1 MSPSRILLT
10 ATATLWAT
18 TSLSQ
23 STEPFQL
30 NTIVLE
36 AGADNDNSVEVTGE
50 DIARQNPADIDDLF
64 KSEPTVSV
72 GSSIPAS
79 QKLYVNGVEETN
91 LSVTIDGARQNNKIF
106 HHNATTLIDPSL
118 LKAVRVDP
126 GVAPADAGA
135 GALAGS
141 IAFETRDVDDLLD
154 DGLGFGGFLK
164 SEYDSNGDIFT
175 ESGSVY
181 GRKGG
186 FEYLGYLKTADGNFR
201 EDGAGDAIIGSGT
214 DMLSGLGKIA
224 YETQGGDRFEFSAE
238 HVNDDDARPYR
249 ANIGQIFGG
258 RPVPLTRNYDLTRQ
272 NFVFTYTKVAPTG
285 WWDPTIKLAYSETDL
300 VIDDDDQYINGTT
313 TSFNGKVE
321 NRFAL
326 ARGGVTAGIDFY
338 SDNASLDYL
347 YLADS
352 TFDESG
358 EEESRNI
365 GIYAQARLE
374 LNPRTRVSYGVR
386 ADYQRF
392 TGVDDITHSDEGL
405 SGNVSGEFDVNEQ
418 LTLSAGYSSVWGGTF
433 LAENFIINPAWTYP
447 ADGIEAV
454 TSRNLFAAANAEL
467 GAWDLS
473 GKIFRT
479 DIDNARAPSYGGGS
493 DLTANLE
500 ARGFELGL
508 GYAWENGFAR
518 IGYAN
523 IDSDVNGRA
532 ADSYTGNYLT
542 TPLGEVITLEV
553 AHRMPRYNLIV
564 GADAQLVLSET
575 DTYDFDTGGA
585 GPTLP
590 SYEVVNAFVQWQPR
604 QNENWTLRAEIN
616 NLFDTDYSSRA
627 TYGQDFA
634 TVESLKEV
642 GRSFK
647 ISASL
652 KF

>member
-1 MSPSRILLT
+1 MTLT
-10 ATATLWAT
+10 AMLWAT
-18 TSLSQ
+18 TALSQ
-23 STEPFQL
+23 SNEPFQL
-30 NTIVLE
+30 NTIVLDAAAE
-36 AGADNDNSVEVTGE
+36 NDNSVEVTAE
-50 DIARQNPADIDDLF
+50 DIVRQNPADIQDLF

-91 LSVTIDGARQNNKIF
+91 FSVTIDGARQNNKIF

-126 GVAPADAGA
+126 GVASADAGA

-141 IAFETRDVDDLLD
+141 VAYETRDVDDLLAD
-154 DGLGFGGFLK
+154 DLSFGGFVK

-186 FEYLGYLKTADGNFR
+186 FEYLGFLKIADGNYR
-201 EDGAGDAIIGSGT
+201 DDGAGDAIIGSGT
-214 DMLSGLGKIA
+214 NMMSGLGKIA
-224 YETQGGDRFEFSAE
+224 YKTVNGDRFEFSVE
-238 HVNDDDARPYR
+238 QVSDDDARPYR

-272 NFVFTYTKVAPTG
+272 NFVFTYTNETPTG
-285 WWDPTIKLAYSETDL
+285 WWDPTIKLAYSKTDL
-300 VIDDDDQYINGTT
+300 IIDETDQYIDGTT
-313 TSFNGKVE
+313 SSLNGKIE

-326 ARGGVTAGIDFY
+326 EQGSITAGVDFY
-338 SDNASLDYL
+338 SDKASLDYR
-347 YLADS
+347 YLSDS
-352 TFDESG
+352 AFDENG
-358 EEESRNI
+358 EEEALNI
-365 GIYAQARLE
+365 GIYAQARLD
-374 LNPRTRVSYGVR
+374 LNQRTRVSYGVR
-386 ADYQRF
+386 GDFQEF
-392 TGVDDITHSDEGL
+392 TGADGNIYSDKGL
-405 SGNVSGEFDVNEQ
+405 SGNLSAEFDVNDQ
-418 LTLSAGYSSVWGGTF
+418 LTLSAGYSQVWGGTF

-447 ADGIEAV
+447 AEGIEAV
-454 TSRNLFAAANAEL
+454 QSKNLFFAANADL

-493 DLTANLE
+493 DLTASLE
-500 ARGFELGL
+500 SRGFELGL

-553 AHRMPRYNLIV
+553 AHRIPQHGLTI

-575 DTYDFDTGGA
+575 DTYDTATGGA

-590 SYEVVNAFVQWQPR
+590 SYEVVNAFIQWEPNQL
-604 QNENWTLRAEIN
+604 ENWTLRAEVN
-616 NLFDTDYSSRA
+616 NLFDADYSSRA
-627 TYGQDFA
+627 TYGQEFA
-634 TVESLKEV
+634 TVETLSEAGRSLKV
-642 GRSFK
+642 
-647 ISASL
+647 SASL